1 MASAVGLTDAKIK
14 GLKAPEKGQ
23 VEYADKVVSGLRVRI
38 GASGTRTF
46 IIRKR
51 IGGRIANV
59 TVGRFHDQR
68 FTLTDARKKARTL
81 LNDIEGGAD
90 PRADTRNKGG
100 AGAGTVRAL
109 FDDYKKAKAGKR
121 SIGEIERIFGK
132 YVLPE
137 IGDRLADSINR
148 ADVTRLIDGVANGG
162 SKPTPVMARAVAA
175 QLSAFYGWAMPRLH
189 RLEINPCRDAG
200 KPDRPKPR
208 ERVLSNDELR
218 ALWKVLDGEGL
229 PWGPAVK
236 LLILTG
242 QRRDEVFSADRAEF
256 DLKAKLWTIP
266 GERAKNGKA
275 HLVPLS
281 PAAVG
286 LVKAVPTI
294 DGSEKLFPSR
304 ADPKRGASGF
314 SKALERI
321 IAAMEKE
328 LQTER
333 SKLRNSTDTSEIY
346 LERFTLHDLRRTLAT
361 GLQRLGVRLEVTEA
375 VLNHVAG
382 TRGGLVGVYQRH
394 EFLDEKRHALTAWA
408 AEVDRI
414 VKAKDRGNVVAIRG

>member
-1 MASAVGLTDAKIK
+1 MHIQEVPAMATAVGLTDAKIK
-14 GLKAPEKGQ
+14 GLRAPATGRIE
-23 VEYADKVVSGLRVRI
+23 VSDENVKGLRLRVGTS
-38 GASGTRTF
+38 GAKTF
-46 IIRKR
+46 ILRKR
-51 IGGRIANV
+51 IGGKISNV
-59 TVGRFHDQR
+59 TVGRYHDQR

-90 PRADTRNKGG
+90 PRADTRRKVG
-100 AGAGTVRAL
+100 AGSGTVRAL

-121 SIGEIERIFGK
+121 SIGEIERIFDR
-132 YVLPE
+132 YILPE

-148 ADVTRLIDGVANGG
+148 ADVTRLIDKVATGG
-162 SKPTPVMARAVAA
+162 AKPTPVMARAVAA

-200 KPDRPKPR
+200 KPDRPKAR
-208 ERVLSNDELR
+208 ERVLSNAELK

-242 QRRDEVFSADRAEF
+242 QRRDEVFSADRDEF
-256 DLKAKLWTIP
+256 DVKGKLWTIP
-266 GERAKNGKA
+266 GARAKNGKA

-281 PAAVG
+281 PAAAA
-286 LVKAVPTI
+286 LVKGVPTI
-294 DGSEKLFPSR
+294 DGSDKLFPSR

-321 IAAMEKE
+321 ITAMEKD
-328 LQTER
+328 LGP
-333 SKLRNSTDTSEIY
+333 I
-346 LERFTLHDLRRTLAT
+346 ERFTLHDLRRTLAT

-394 EFLDEKRHALTAWA
+394 EFLDEKRHALNAWA

-414 VKAKDRGNVVAIRG
+414 VKAKARDNVVAIR

>member
-1 MASAVGLTDAKIK
+1 MATAVGLTDAKIK
-14 GLKAPEKGQ
+14 GLRPPEKGQ
-23 VEYADKVVSGLRVRI
+23 AEYPDKVVAGLRVRVGTS
-38 GASGTRTF
+38 GAKTF
-46 IIRKR
+46 ILRKR

-81 LNDIEGGAD
+81 LNDIEGGGD
-90 PRADTRNKGG
+90 PRADTRKKGG

-121 SIGEIERIFGK
+121 SIGEIERIFDR
-132 YVLPE
+132 YILPE

-148 ADVTRLIDGVANGG
+148 ADVTRLIDKVATGG
-162 SKPTPVMARAVAA
+162 AKPTPVMARAVAA

-200 KPDRPKPR
+200 KPDRPKAR
-208 ERVLSNDELR
+208 ERVLSNLELKV
-218 ALWKVLDGEGL
+218 LWKVLDGEGL

-242 QRRDEVFSADRAEF
+242 QRRDEVFSADRDEF
-256 DLKAKLWTIP
+256 DVKAKLWTIP
-266 GERAKNGKA
+266 GNRAKNGKA

-281 PAAVG
+281 PAAAA
-286 LVKAVPTI
+286 LVKGVPTI
-294 DGSEKLFPSR
+294 DGSDKLFPSR

-321 IAAMEKE
+321 ITAMEKDLGE
-328 LQTER
+328 P
-333 SKLRNSTDTSEIY
+333 I
-346 LERFTLHDLRRTLAT
+346 ERFTLHDLRRTLAT

-394 EFLDEKRHALTAWA
+394 EFLDEKRHALNAWA

-414 VKAKDRGNVVAIRG
+414 VKAKARDNVVAIR

>member
-1 MASAVGLTDAKIK
+1 MLNQEVPAMATAVGLTDAKIK
-14 GLKAPEKGQ
+14 GLKAPATGRIE
-23 VEYADKVVSGLRVRI
+23 VSDENVKGLRLRVGTS
-38 GASGTRTF
+38 GAKTF
-46 IIRKR
+46 ILRKR
-51 IGGRIANV
+51 IGGKISNV
-59 TVGRFHDQR
+59 TVGRYHDQR

-90 PRADTRNKGG
+90 PRADTRRKAG
-100 AGAGTVRAL
+100 AGSGTVRAL

-121 SIGEIERIFGK
+121 SIGEIERIFDR
-132 YVLPE
+132 YILPE

-148 ADVTRLIDGVANGG
+148 ADVTRLIDKVATGG
-162 SKPTPVMARAVAA
+162 AKPTPVMARAVAA

-208 ERVLSNDELR
+208 ERVLSNAELK
-218 ALWKVLDGEGL
+218 ALWKVLDGEGQ

-256 DLKAKLWTIP
+256 DLKARLWTIP

-281 PAAVG
+281 PAVVEI
-286 LVKAVPTI
+286 VKGVPTI

-304 ADPKRGASGF
+304 ADPERGASGF

-321 IAAMEKE
+321 IAAMEKD
-328 LQTER
+328 LGGP
-333 SKLRNSTDTSEIY
+333 I
-346 LERFTLHDLRRTLAT
+346 ERFTLHDLRRTLAT

-394 EFLDEKRHALTAWA
+394 EFLDEKRHALNAWA
-408 AEVDRI
+408 AEVERI
-414 VKAKDRGNVVAIRG
+414 VKAKDRGNVVAIR